1 MSLQINSVTLGLF
14 QTTNEYTE
22 AIKNNGF
29 ELSGSTEDMLI
40 NVQLS
45 PVKKEFKLAE
55 CNLNDLGIYSEKATW
70 PEVLSAAQK
79 KGYIICPSEVGLA
92 LRLEYKD
99 QPDDD
104 WLNIGMELVNDYHFR
119 VAKGY
124 GHTVLDGW
132 RVMNVHAP
140 SRRSIDRYA
149 RLGTRLIFGC

>member
-14 QTTNEYTE
+14 QTINEYAE

-29 ELSGSTEDMLI
+29 VLSGNTEDMLI
-40 NVQLS
+40 HVQLS
-45 PVKKEFKLAE
+45 PIKKEFKLVE

-79 KGYIICPSEVGLA
+79 KGYSICPSEVGLA

-99 QPDDD
+99 QPNDD
-104 WLNIGMELVNDYHFR
+104 WLNIGMELINNNHFR

-124 GHTVLDGW
+124 GYTVLDGW
-132 RVMNVHAP
+132 KAQNVIAP
-140 SRRSIDRYA
+140 EYKSLQEYERQ
-149 RLGTRLIFGC
+149 GTRLIFGC

>member
-29 ELSGSTEDMLI
+29 ELTGNTEDMLI
-40 NVQLS
+40 HVQLS
-45 PVKKEFKLAE
+45 TVKKEFKLVE
-55 CNLNDLGIYSEKATW
+55 CNLNDLGIYSEQATW
-70 PEVLSAAQK
+70 SEALSAAQK

-99 QPDDD
+99 QPNDD
-104 WLNIGMELVNDYHFR
+104 WLNIGMDTINDNHFR

-132 RVMNVHAP
+132 KTKNVIAP
-140 SRRSIDRYA
+140 EHRSFKEYE